1 MWGYVLAWHYRWLI
15 VLGWLILAVVIWLV
29 PADVVSSEIGV
40 WLILGGVFGG
50 IFIGLSCIRRS

>member
-29 PADVVSSEIGV
+29 PADVVRSEIGV
-40 WLILGGVFGG
+40 WLILGGVFAG
-50 IFIGLSCIRRS
+50 IFVGLSCIRRS